1 VELLQNGINYSHF
14 ATGAMSQCIKNLM
27 ATTYSY
33 TGERDSYR
41 SHQVTLEVA
50 VAVAVANT
58 PAEYKMTT
66 IVAVK
71 KVLLWRLG

>member
-1 VELLQNGINYSHF
+1 
-14 ATGAMSQCIKNLM
+14 M

-58 PAEYKMTT
+58 PAEYKMAT

-71 KVLLWRLG
+71 KALLWHQG